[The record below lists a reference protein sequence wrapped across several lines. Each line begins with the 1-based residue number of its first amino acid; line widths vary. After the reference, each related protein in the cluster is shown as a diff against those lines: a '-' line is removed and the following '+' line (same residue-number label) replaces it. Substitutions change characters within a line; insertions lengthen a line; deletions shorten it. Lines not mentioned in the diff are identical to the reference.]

1 MKHNSKYTLRL
12 TNYERLLSLALT
24 LVLASNL
31 FAQKTETE
39 SKKETQEQFT
49 EGPFVNYETPPEF
62 PGGTK
67 ALMEYI
73 KNEKIYPQEAI
84 EKGVEGSIMT
94 TYTVEADG
102 SLTEIEIIKGVDPLL
117 DQEAL
122 RIIKT
127 MPKWKPGMQK
137 NQAVRVRFRLPIVFD
152 LNEHQKESANDDS
165 IANNDDEVYTEVD
178 EKPEFQGGVDKLMS
192 FLARNIK
199 YPKEAMRKGIQGRVI
214 TNFIVNKDGTIS
226 NIVVKEGVNKQLDA
240 EAIRV
245 LSKMPKWK
253 PGKNNGEIVRVNFTL
268 PVTFRVES
276 SSMR

>member
-1 MKHNSKYTLRL
+1 
-12 TNYERLLSLALT
+12 
-24 LVLASNL
+24 
-31 FAQKTETE
+31 
-39 SKKETQEQFT
+39 
-49 EGPFVNYETPPEF
+49 
-62 PGGTK
+62 
-67 ALMEYI
+67 
-73 KNEKIYPQEAI
+73 
-84 EKGVEGSIMT
+84 
-94 TYTVEADG
+94 
-102 SLTEIEIIKGVDPLL
+102 
-117 DQEAL
+117 
-122 RIIKT
+122 
-127 MPKWKPGMQK
+127 
-137 NQAVRVRFRLPIVFD
+137 
-152 LNEHQKESANDDS
+152 
-165 IANNDDEVYTEVD
+165 
-178 EKPEFQGGVDKLMS
+178 MS

>member
-73 KNEKIYPQEAI
+73 KNEKRYPQEAI

-152 LNEHQKESANDDS
+152 LNEHQKESVNVDS

-178 EKPEFQGGVDKLMS
+178 E
-192 FLARNIK
+192 
-199 YPKEAMRKGIQGRVI
+199 
-214 TNFIVNKDGTIS
+214 
-226 NIVVKEGVNKQLDA
+226 
-240 EAIRV
+240 
-245 LSKMPKWK
+245 
-253 PGKNNGEIVRVNFTL
+253 
-268 PVTFRVES
+268 
-276 SSMR
+276 